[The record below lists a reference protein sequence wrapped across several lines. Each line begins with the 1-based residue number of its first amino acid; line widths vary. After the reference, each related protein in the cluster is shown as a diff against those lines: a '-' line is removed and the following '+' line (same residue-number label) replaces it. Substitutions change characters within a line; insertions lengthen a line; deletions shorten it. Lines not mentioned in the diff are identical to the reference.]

1 MSSAS
6 QLSREK
12 LKQDTQSFDT
22 SKNEEIE
29 NNCVFTLAY
38 YDK

>member
-6 QLSREK
+6 LLNREK
-12 LKQDTQSFDT
+12 LKQDMQSFDT
-22 SKNEEIE
+22 DRNEKIE